1 MAPIK
6 VEERLKDKLEK
17 RTLTPSSESWSKLSD
32 RLDADDKKS
41 RNPIF
46 WWLGIAAGI
55 IILIAVSI
63 QFFNNDDAQEML
75 PIIVEEQVKEEPLES
90 EKQNLNETE
99 PIELAIENDVLE
111 YKKEDDF
118 SVEEPQVIN
127 DKKMTHKKAK
137 SKTQLADNNSPT
149 IESNT
154 SIQKEELK
162 KEVQIVNDKSL
173 IKEAIASTLNESK
186 TKNTSVT
193 DKEIDLLLKVANK
206 ELFKDKL
213 QNETTTTV
221 DANALLMSVEDD
233 MGQSFRTKVFDALKE
248 SYETV
253 KTAVAQR
260 NN

>member
-46 WWLGIAAGI
+46 WWLGIAAGL

-63 QFFNNDDAQEML
+63 QFFNNDDVQEML

-127 DKKMTHKKAK
+127 DKKMTHKKMK

>member
-127 DKKMTHKKAK
+127 DKKMTHKKTK

-162 KEVQIVNDKSL
+162 KEVQIVNDISL